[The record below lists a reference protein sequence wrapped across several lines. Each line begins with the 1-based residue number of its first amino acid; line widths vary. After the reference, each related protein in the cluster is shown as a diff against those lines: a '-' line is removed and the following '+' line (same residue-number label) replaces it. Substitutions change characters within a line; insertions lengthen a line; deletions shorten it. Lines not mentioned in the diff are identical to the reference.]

1 MQRYAHGTRCLM
13 QTPSASSK
21 KVKFAAQPDS
31 ERLNALR
38 TMPAE
43 EDRQLPA
50 LVDEALHDSVARK
63 DNTPRK
69 HVVQALHASMAQFDS
84 LYREL
89 SK

>member
-1 MQRYAHGTRCLM
+1 MP
-13 QTPSASSK
+13 TPSASSK
-21 KVKFAAQPDS
+21 KVKFATQPDP
-31 ERLNALR
+31 ERLTALR
-38 TMPAE
+38 TQPAE
-43 EDRQLPA
+43 KGRQQPA
-50 LVDEALHDSVARK
+50 LVEEALHDK